1 MSTEGVAVDPDKV
14 AKVKNWPTPHSA
26 REVQQFLGLANYYRR
41 FIQDFA
47 TKARPLHHLTEKSVH
62 FRWTAECQ
70 EAFDTLRTQL
80 VSTPILTY
88 PNFKK
93 PFLLDTDAGIGAVL
107 SQVDEAGLEHVIAY
121 GSRSLTK
128 AERRYCV
135 TRRELLAVVTFIKH
149 FRTYLLGNKFT
160 LRTDHG
166 SLTWLCNFREPEG
179 QLARWIESLQEYD
192 FEIIHQRGKLHSNA
206 DALSRIPCQQCGRH
220 EQVLAQVIG
229 ATVLAPDRMDTVKQ
243 LQGEDTTLKPVI
255 AAKLAGPRPSQQEQ
269 QQGSP
274 AIWRLYQLWD
284 QLQLTNGILYCRFPL
299 HGRSGYFDR
308 LIVPKPLR
316 NEILK
321 DLYAGELGGHLGV
334 EKTLNKLKE
343 RFY

>member
-1 MSTEGVAVDPDKV
+1 M
-14 AKVKNWPTPHSA
+14 
-26 REVQQFLGLANYYRR
+26 
-41 FIQDFA
+41 
-47 TKARPLHHLTEKSVH
+47 
-62 FRWTAECQ
+62 
-70 EAFDTLRTQL
+70 
-80 VSTPILTY
+80 STPILAY

-93 PFLLDTDAGIGAVL
+93 PFLLDTDASDSGIGAVL

-128 AERRYCV
+128 AERRYSV
-135 TRRELLAVVTFIKH
+135 TRRELLAVVTFVKH

-192 FEIIHQRGKLHSNA
+192 FEIIHRRGKLHSNA
-206 DALSRIPCQQCGRH
+206 DALSRIPCQQCGCH

-274 AIWRLYQLWD
+274 AIR
-284 QLQLTNGILYCRFPL
+284 
-299 HGRSGYFDR
+299 
-308 LIVPKPLR
+308 
-316 NEILK
+316 
-321 DLYAGELGGHLGV
+321 
-334 EKTLNKLKE
+334 
-343 RFY
+343 